1 MEKIDV
7 LVVDDEPGIRSGV
20 NRILSRH
27 TVDYPFMDEG
37 LGFNVIEASTGEEA
51 IEIIDEKQPEIVLLD
66 NKLPGIHGVDVLEY
80 INMKQYNILVMM
92 ITSYA
97 SLDLAVK
104 ATNHGAYDF
113 VPKPFTPQELK
124 SSMENITKHL
134 FLKKMTKSLNKEGK
148 NVRFR
153 FLSIL
158 SHELKAPLN
167 AIEGYLTMM
176 QEKQAGEHISEYM
189 KMIERS
195 LSRVKGMRSLI
206 MDLLDLTKLESGK
219 KNRELI
225 EADIEKIAK
234 TAIDTILPYA
244 IQLDVKINLH
254 AEQKVTM
261 FADVEEIE
269 IVFNNLISNA
279 VKYNKM
285 GGQVDCFITK
295 SEKALQIRVK
305 DTGIGLSEEE
315 QSRLFDEF
323 SRIKNEKT
331 KNISGS
337 GLGLSI
343 VKKLVELY
351 SGTIEVHSQPDIG
364 SEFIVSLPLD
374 FNQQ

>member
-1 MEKIDV
+1 
-7 LVVDDEPGIRSGV
+7 
-20 NRILSRH
+20 
-27 TVDYPFMDEG
+27 
-37 LGFNVIEASTGEEA
+37 
-51 IEIIDEKQPEIVLLD
+51 
-66 NKLPGIHGVDVLEY
+66 
-80 INMKQYNILVMM
+80 
-92 ITSYA
+92 
-97 SLDLAVK
+97 
-104 ATNHGAYDF
+104 
-113 VPKPFTPQELK
+113 
-124 SSMENITKHL
+124 MENITKHL